1 MLAEVIGVTVK
12 MKLGVDLDP
21 TPPQISTTDRTH
33 ARTADPTHNELKHTI
48 TPDPDLLRFA
58 LINRYKRV

>member
-12 MKLGVDLDP
+12 MKLGVDP
-21 TPPQISTTDRTH
+21 TPPKISTTDRTH